1 MKLTIILGLMTML
14 LALSLAGC
22 GFSKDAEV
30 KAFMSELDKV
40 TNDVSAKINAD
51 PSEKGVDEAQKA
63 WEAGK
68 PGLKA
73 KWDGIKEAREIQV
86 TESVRK
92 DMEKN
97 MTTNVEKLTGL
108 ASKMRDPA
116 ASQKYIKLITDFSS
130 LFTETAK

>member
-1 MKLTIILGLMTML
+1 
-14 LALSLAGC
+14 
-22 GFSKDAEV
+22 
-30 KAFMSELDKV
+30 
-40 TNDVSAKINAD
+40 VSAKINAD

-63 WEAGK
+63 WESGK
-68 PGLKA
+68 AGLKA

-97 MTTNVEKLTGL
+97 MTTNVEKLTAL
-108 ASKMRDPA
+108 ASKMEDPA

-130 LFTETAK
+130 MFTETAK